1 VASPQDDV
9 GGPQEGASS
18 RGEGAPPRRV
28 VIIGGGITGL
38 AAAYRVLKD
47 ARSGRGGSSGR
58 APVVTL
64 IEGSDRLGGNIRTE
78 RVDGLIIDGG
88 PDAFVIAKPHATA
101 LCKELG
107 LGDRLVGTVARNRK
121 VYVLYEGRLH
131 PLPEGMFLTVPTD
144 LVSTA
149 RTKLLSWQGKARA
162 ALDLTMPKEI
172 PPGDESIGQ
181 FVRRRLGREVAERI
195 ADPLLG
201 GIYAGDLDALS
212 IRATFPQLVALEEQ
226 HGSLIRGV
234 LAQRAAKAA
243 AAMTPGGR
251 AEGGLAGGPLAGLFK
266 KREAPPSAFHS
277 LAGGMGELVD
287 TLAARIDE
295 LGAEIRMRTQVEAIL
310 QPGLQPGPQPGPGSA
325 PRGLSSEGAAPR
337 FTVRVLLP
345 TGVHESIPADDV
357 LLAAPAY
364 RAAEALRELDP
375 ELSSLLREVPYEST
389 ATVILAF
396 PRSAVPH
403 ALDASGLII
412 PKLERR
418 RILAVTFVSSKW
430 EGRAP
435 SGTALLR
442 VFVGGHRDPRAIDQD
457 DAGLIDL
464 ARSELRDILGV
475 KGDPT
480 LTRVYRYPRGSAQP
494 ILGHLA
500 RVAKVRAR
508 AALYPGLYLAGGA
521 FDGVGI
527 PDCVRQATEVAGR
540 ILGNAG
546 QAKP

>member
-1 VASPQDDV
+1 VGDPQGDV
-9 GGPQEGASS
+9 GGPEEGKSS

-38 AAAYRVLKD
+38 TAAYRILKD
-47 ARSGRGGSSGR
+47 ARASGGR

-78 RVDGLIIDGG
+78 RVDGLVIDGG

-107 LGDRLVGTVARNRK
+107 LGDRLVGTNARNRK
-121 VYVLYEGRLH
+121 VYVLFEGRLH

-162 ALDLTMPKEI
+162 ALDLTMPKAI

-212 IRATFPQLVALEEQ
+212 IRATFPQLLALEEQ
-226 HGSLIRGV
+226 YGSLIRGV

-243 AAMTPGGR
+243 AAVTPGRR
-251 AEGGLAGGPLAGLFK
+251 AEGGLASGPLAGLFK
-266 KREAPPSAFHS
+266 KHKAPPSAFHS
-277 LAGGMGELVD
+277 LVGGMGELVD

-310 QPGLQPGPQPGPGSA
+310 QPNPHIA
-325 PRGLSSEGAAPR
+325 PRGLASEGAAPR
-337 FTVRVLLP
+337 FTVRALLP

-412 PKLERR
+412 PKVERR

-442 VFVGGHRDPRAIDQD
+442 VFVGGHRDPRAIEQD
-457 DAGLIDL
+457 DAALVDL
-464 ARSELRDILGV
+464 ARAELRDILGV

-500 RVAKVRAR
+500 RVAKVRSR

-540 ILGNAG
+540 I
-546 QAKP
+546 AKEA